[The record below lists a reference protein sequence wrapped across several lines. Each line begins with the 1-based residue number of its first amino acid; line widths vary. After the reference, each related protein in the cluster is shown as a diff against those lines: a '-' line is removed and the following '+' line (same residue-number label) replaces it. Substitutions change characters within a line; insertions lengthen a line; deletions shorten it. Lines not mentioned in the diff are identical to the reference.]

1 MLDKGV
7 DLRRLLSGIFSIL
20 ISGNRL
26 LLPNAVLRSI
36 CLISAPRQ
44 AHGLRV
50 KRRFLKYMPVKDR
63 PRYGHAPF
71 PDVFLNMT
79 FLLSY
84 QAIIMHT

>member
-7 DLRRLLSGIFSIL
+7 DLRLLLSGIFSIL

-36 CLISAPRQ
+36 CLISAPRH

-63 PRYGHAPF
+63 PCYGHTHLF
-71 PDVFLNMT
+71 QT
-79 FLLSY
+79 FS
-84 QAIIMHT
+84 

>member
-7 DLRRLLSGIFSIL
+7 DLRLLLSGIFSIL

-44 AHGLRV
+44 
-50 KRRFLKYMPVKDR
+50 D
-63 PRYGHAPF
+63 YGQKA
-71 PDVFLNMT
+71 D
-79 FLLSY
+79 S
-84 QAIIMHT
+84 